1 MKGIRKK
8 DFILA
13 VVGGV
18 KNIPRSLSLLLY
30 KVSATDWWAFFFFQR
45 AKKGKE
51 SEKTWQEKVAASK
64 STAASDTK
72 SKLGYTNS
80 TLGI

>member
-1 MKGIRKK
+1 MCAGKR
-8 DFILA
+8 A
-13 VVGGV
+13 GG
-18 KNIPRSLSLLLY
+18 RCGTSLGPWVFFSLKSQQLIGGL
-30 KVSATDWWAFFFFQR
+30 FFYQL
-45 AKKGKE
+45 AKKGEGVRKE
-51 SEKTWQEKVAASK
+51 TWQEKVAASK